1 MTNGFRYIKELVLQR
16 HNFKMYQDYYRLI
29 NGDVKVY
36 SVKTDAFI
44 IDKKDMKKAKKLI
57 NFSKEIGGWRTEN
70 DKQVSPP
77 SDYYK
82 IKPNEI
88 PTIPVYKNERLPT
101 PDEYDT
107 QSICENIVGC
117 NPVFVKARYA
127 GSGKSYIGEYMKNLG
142 YNVLFVV
149 PNNKQLQ
156 EVKSEAIT
164 YNKFFSI
171 PVEAGE
177 SLAYFDHSD
186 FDCIVFDEMGQIGG
200 YVLNKIRHFINTNS
214 NDKIIIGTADGKQ
227 LKPIVDLTNTQDH
240 EKYLN
245 KCLNQIFKYKIYLK
259 ICKRVKTEEDRQ
271 KVSDVYDDIWKHKLP
286 IDEVMRKHFEATT
299 DIMES
304 EHNIAYTNRMC
315 KWVSNTIRKN
325 LGKSDKYEVGD
336 FVICR
341 KHTWKDG
348 ITFNVN
354 FKFEIKQIVGD
365 DVVIENVK
373 TKQQYPTDIE
383 TLDTNFI
390 YAYCAT
396 CHSSQGAS
404 VDKTIAI
411 HEWDKKHLVS
421 REWIYTSIT
430 RATDLN
436 KVKYFVRTDG
446 DEDELTEEKLMKYF
460 EKKISSYKI
469 QDLKGN
475 REIDESKYIDV
486 QWLMDRMNSRCNR
499 CSCEFEFS
507 IDKGIVFSNMTG
519 QRLDNFQSH
528 HKENCIIYCHK
539 CNCRVK

>member
-16 HNFKMYQDYYRLI
+16 HNFKMYQDYFKLI
-29 NGDVKVY
+29 NSYVKVY

-44 IDKKDMKKAKKLI
+44 IGKKDMKKAKKLI
-57 NFSKEIGGWRTEN
+57 DFSQDIGGWRTEN
-70 DKQVSPP
+70 NKQVSPP

-82 IKPNEI
+82 KKPSEI
-88 PTIPVYKNERLPT
+88 PTIPAYQNERLPT

-107 QSICENIVGC
+107 QSNCENIVECGGC
-117 NPVFVKARYA
+117 VFIKGRVP
-127 GSGKSYIGEYMKNLG
+127 GTGKSYIGEYMKKLG

-156 EVKSEAIT
+156 EVKSEAVT

-171 PVEAGE
+171 PVETGE
-177 SLAYFDHSD
+177 SLAYYDHSN
-186 FDCIVFDEMGQIGG
+186 FDGIVFDEMGQIGG

-214 NDKIIIGTADGKQ
+214 DDKIIIGTADGKQ
-227 LKPIVDLTNTQDH
+227 SQPIVD

-304 EHNIAYTNRMC
+304 EHNIADIAYTNRMF

-325 LGKSDKYEVGD
+325 LGKSDKYRD

-373 TKQQYPTDIE
+373 TK
-383 TLDTNFI
+383 
-390 YAYCAT
+390 
-396 CHSSQGAS
+396 
-404 VDKTIAI
+404 K
-411 HEWDKKHLVS
+411 
-421 REWIYTSIT
+421 
-430 RATDLN
+430 
-436 KVKYFVRTDG
+436 
-446 DEDELTEEKLMKYF
+446 
-460 EKKISSYKI
+460 
-469 QDLKGN
+469 
-475 REIDESKYIDV
+475 
-486 QWLMDRMNSRCNR
+486 
-499 CSCEFEFS
+499 
-507 IDKGIVFSNMTG
+507 
-519 QRLDNFQSH
+519 
-528 HKENCIIYCHK
+528 
-539 CNCRVK
+539 